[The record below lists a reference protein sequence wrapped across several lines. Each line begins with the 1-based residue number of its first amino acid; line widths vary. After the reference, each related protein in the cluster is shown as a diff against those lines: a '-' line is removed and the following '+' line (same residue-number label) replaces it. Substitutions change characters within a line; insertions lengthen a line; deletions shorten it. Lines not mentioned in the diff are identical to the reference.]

1 MTRRALG
8 RGPRE
13 YWEAA
18 QGRPV
23 KRKERV
29 IPCNGKS
36 FMTKP
41 RRSWPPR
48 AVSPF
53 IEAGGVAAAI
63 LTAAGNVYTGVCI
76 DTACTLGMCAERSAI
91 ANMITNGESRIVR
104 LVCVMGDGRV
114 GMPCGACREFMMQLD
129 KDSPGLEILA
139 DAETGKTVRL
149 RELMPHWWGAERFR

>member
-1 MTRRALG
+1 MQWKEL
-8 RGPRE
+8 
-13 YWEAA
+13 YDKAA
-18 QGRPV
+18 E
-23 KRKERV
+23 KLA
-29 IPCNGKS
+29 
-36 FMTKP
+36 
-41 RRSWPPR
+41 PR

-114 GMPCGACREFMMQLD
+114 GMPCGACREFLLQL
-129 KDSPGLEILA
+129 SPENRNTEIMTDYA
-139 DAETGKTVRL
+139 KRETVKLGQL
-149 RELMPHWWGAERFR
+149 IPAWWGDERYENWNED